1 MNDTAIGVQVGVRID
16 YWSWSKGW
24 SGSRNASAGAATR
37 ITSSS
42 IAARLALENLSEQT
56 ARTLLSCD
64 SAIASGSTAA
74 RIVSSDFS
82 AAGRTFTEKT
92 VSASAGDF
100 SAAGRTG
107 SAAASDFSTAA
118 RSDCFAT
125 AARSRLRSMLSS
137 QASVHVSSG
146 AVDASHLLDVSCMK
160 FALQAFETIQNWSAA
175 DVCRSASSSF
185 DAAAW
190 SDDSAV
196 VSCTRIAS
204 SGDFGTAARSTSVA
218 EKTATGLASTNT
230 CTSTGTWIASWSCDF
245 GTAAWAACTA
255 SHFGS
260 AAWIYDR
267 GVAAGALGSDAVT
280 TQEAMDQVT
289 TEALSAKAC
298 TQNHRTNNN
307 VPLHLD

>member
-1 MNDTAIGVQVGVRID
+1 MNDTAIGVQVSVRID
-16 YWSWSKGW
+16 YWSRCERW

-42 IAARLALENLSEQT
+42 VTARLALENLSEQT
-56 ARTLLSCD
+56 ARTLLGSD
-64 SAIASGSTAA
+64 SAVTTSSTAA

-92 VSASAGDF
+92 VSATAGDF
-100 SAAGRTG
+100 SAAARTG
-107 SAAASDFSTAA
+107 SATTSDFSAAA
-118 RSDCFAT
+118 RSSSFAT
-125 AARSRLRSMLSS
+125 AARSCLRSVLSS
-137 QASVHVSSG
+137 QASVHVRSSV
-146 AVDASHLLDVSCMK
+146 VDASHLLNVGCMK
-160 FALQAFETIQNWSAA
+160 FALQAFETIQDWSAA
-175 DVCRSASSSF
+175 DVCWSASSSF
-185 DAAAW
+185 YAAAW

-196 VSCTRIAS
+196 VACTRIAS
-204 SGDFGTAARSTSVA
+204 TGDFGTAARSTLVA
-218 EKTATGLASTNT
+218 EKTATGLTSANT
-230 CTSTGTWIASWSCDF
+230 CTIIASWSSDF
-245 GTAAWAACTA
+245 STAAWAACTA

-260 AAWIYDR
+260 AARINNR
-267 GVAAGALGSDAVT
+267 GIAAGALGSDAVT

>member
-1 MNDTAIGVQVGVRID
+1 MNDTAIGVQVSVRID
-16 YWSWSKGW
+16 YWSRCERW

-42 IAARLALENLSEQT
+42 VTARLALENLSEQT
-56 ARTLLSCD
+56 ARTLLSSD
-64 SAIASGSTAA
+64 SAIASSSTAA

-82 AAGRTFTEKT
+82 AAGRTVAEKT
-92 VSASAGDF
+92 VSATAGDF
-100 SAAGRTG
+100 SAAARTG
-107 SAAASDFSTAA
+107 SATASDFSAAA
-118 RSDCFAT
+118 RSSSFAT

-137 QASVHVSSG
+137 QASVHVSSSV
-146 AVDASHLLDVSCMK
+146 VDASHLLNVGCMK

-175 DVCRSASSSF
+175 DVCWSASSSF
-185 DAAAW
+185 YAAAW

-204 SGDFGTAARSTSVA
+204 SGDFGSAARSTFVA
-218 EKTATGLASTNT
+218 EKTATGLTSTNT
-230 CTSTGTWIASWSCDF
+230 CTSIASWSSDF
-245 GTAAWAACTA
+245 STAAWAACTA

-260 AAWIYDR
+260 AARINNR

-280 TQEAMDQVT
+280 TQQAMDQIT

>member
-1 MNDTAIGVQVGVRID
+1 MRRRNRIQEACVRID
-16 YWSWSKGW
+16 YWSRCERW

-42 IAARLALENLSEQT
+42 VTARLALENLSEQT
-56 ARTLLSCD
+56 AGTLLSSD
-64 SAIASGSTAA
+64 SAIASSSTAA

-92 VSASAGDF
+92 VSATAGDF
-100 SAAGRTG
+100 SAAARTG
-107 SAAASDFSTAA
+107 SATTSDFSAAA
-118 RSDCFAT
+118 RSSSFAT
-125 AARSRLRSMLSS
+125 AARSRLRSVLSS
-137 QASVHVSSG
+137 QASVHVRSSI
-146 AVDASHLLDVSCMK
+146 VDAGHLLNVGCMK
-160 FALQAFETIQNWSAA
+160 FALQAFETVQNWSAA
-175 DVCRSASSSF
+175 DVCWSASSSF
-185 DAAAW
+185 YAAAW

-196 VSCTRIAS
+196 VACTRIAS
-204 SGDFGTAARSTSVA
+204 TGDFGTAARSTLVA
-218 EKTATGLASTNT
+218 EKTATGLTSTNT
-230 CTSTGTWIASWSCDF
+230 CTIIASWSSDF
-245 GTAAWAACTA
+245 STAAWAACTA

-260 AAWIYDR
+260 AARINNR
-267 GVAAGALGSDAVT
+267 GIAAGALGSDAVT

>member
-24 SGSRNASAGAATR
+24 SGSRDASAGAATR

-56 ARTLLSCD
+56 ARTLLSSD

-92 VSASAGDF
+92 VSATAGDF
-100 SAAGRTG
+100 SAAARTG
-107 SAAASDFSTAA
+107 SATTSDFSAAA
-118 RSDCFAT
+118 RSSSFAT
-125 AARSRLRSMLSS
+125 AARSRLRSVLRS
-137 QASVHVSSG
+137 QASVHVGSSV
-146 AVDASHLLDVSCMK
+146 VDASHLLNVGCMK
-160 FALQAFETIQNWSAA
+160 FALQAFETVQNWSAA
-175 DVCRSASSSF
+175 DVCWSASSSF
-185 DAAAW
+185 YAAAW

-196 VSCTRIAS
+196 VACTRIAS
-204 SGDFGTAARSTSVA
+204 TGDFGTAARSTLVA
-218 EKTATGLASTNT
+218 EKTATGLTSANT
-230 CTSTGTWIASWSCDF
+230 CTIIASWSSDF
-245 GTAAWAACTA
+245 STAAWAACTA

-260 AAWIYDR
+260 AARINNR
-267 GVAAGALGSDAVT
+267 GIAAGALGSDAVT

>member
-1 MNDTAIGVQVGVRID
+1 LNDTAIGVQVSVRID
-16 YWSWSKGW
+16 YWSRCERW

-42 IAARLALENLSEQT
+42 VTARLALENLSEQT
-56 ARTLLSCD
+56 AGTLLSSD
-64 SAIASGSTAA
+64 SAIASSSTAA

-92 VSASAGDF
+92 VSATAGDF
-100 SAAGRTG
+100 SAAARTG
-107 SAAASDFSTAA
+107 SATTSDFSAAA
-118 RSDCFAT
+118 RSSSFAT
-125 AARSRLRSMLSS
+125 AARSRLRSVLSS
-137 QASVHVSSG
+137 QASVHVRSSV
-146 AVDASHLLDVSCMK
+146 VDASHLLNVGCMK
-160 FALQAFETIQNWSAA
+160 FALQAFETVQNWSAA
-175 DVCRSASSSF
+175 DVCWSASSSF
-185 DAAAW
+185 YAAAW

-196 VSCTRIAS
+196 VACTRIAS
-204 SGDFGTAARSTSVA
+204 TGDFGTAARSTLVA
-218 EKTATGLASTNT
+218 EKTATGLTSTNT
-230 CTSTGTWIASWSCDF
+230 CTVIASWSSDF
-245 GTAAWAACTA
+245 STAAWAACTA

-260 AAWIYDR
+260 AARINNR
-267 GVAAGALGSDAVT
+267 GIAAGALGSDAVT

>member
-1 MNDTAIGVQVGVRID
+1 LNDTAIGVQVSVRID
-16 YWSWSKGW
+16 YWSRCERW

-42 IAARLALENLSEQT
+42 VTARLALENLSEQT
-56 ARTLLSCD
+56 ARTLLGSD
-64 SAIASGSTAA
+64 SAVTTSSTAA

-92 VSASAGDF
+92 VSATAGDF
-100 SAAGRTG
+100 SAAARTG
-107 SAAASDFSTAA
+107 SATTSDFSAAA
-118 RSDCFAT
+118 RSSSFAT
-125 AARSRLRSMLSS
+125 AARSRLRSVLRS
-137 QASVHVSSG
+137 QASVHVRSSV
-146 AVDASHLLDVSCMK
+146 VDASHLLNVGCMK

-175 DVCRSASSSF
+175 DVCWSTSGGF
-185 DAAAW
+185 YAAAW

-196 VSCTRIAS
+196 VACTRIAS
-204 SGDFGTAARSTSVA
+204 TGDFGTAARSTLVA
-218 EKTATGLASTNT
+218 EKTATGLTSTNT
-230 CTSTGTWIASWSCDF
+230 CTIIASWSSDF
-245 GTAAWAACTA
+245 STAAWAACTA

-260 AAWIYDR
+260 AARINNR
-267 GVAAGALGSDAVT
+267 GIAAGALGSDAVT